1 MNGVA
6 HLFTL
11 LVLTF
16 GFVVTGCDQSER
28 EPAADWVFEG
38 GKVFTAEP
46 DAPWAEAVAV
56 KGGQIVY
63 VGSSDGVQDLIGA
76 ETQVVDVGPGLLIPG
91 LMDSHTHIFNGSFA
105 DVGVNLSLADTAEKL
120 AAALETIRDDNP
132 GTAPVYARG
141 WQNHL
146 FPAHGPLASQLDE
159 VFGDRIVILGSVDG

>member
-76 ETQVVDVGPGLLIPG
+76 ETQVVDVGAGLLIPG
-91 LMDSHTHIFNGSFA
+91 HGQNEEATGLFNVGSGEA
-105 DVGVNLSLADTAEKL
+105 NTWITLANA
-120 AAALETIRDDNP
+120 
-132 GTAPVYARG
+132 
-141 WQNHL
+141 
-146 FPAHGPLASQLDE
+146 
-159 VFGDRIVILGSVDG
+159 